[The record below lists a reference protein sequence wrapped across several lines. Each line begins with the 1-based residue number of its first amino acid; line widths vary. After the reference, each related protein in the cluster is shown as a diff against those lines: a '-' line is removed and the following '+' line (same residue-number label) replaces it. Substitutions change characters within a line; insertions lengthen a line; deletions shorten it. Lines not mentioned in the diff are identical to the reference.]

1 MAIEK
6 DIKTWR
12 NPYDCGFSTTRLKN
26 IIIKSGITVLV
37 GCNGAGKT
45 TLIKNIT
52 EQLKKENTPYYVFD
66 NLYSGGKK
74 SISKM
79 VDSNNIEKVALML
92 SSSEG
97 ENITNNICDI
107 LEKARCFIKTGD
119 SDVYKTNEILKFLKN
134 INQDEE
140 EPIISNERWFL
151 FDAIDSGYSIDN
163 IVEFKEILNLMILD
177 SKKMNKDLYIIIS
190 ANSYEMANNENCFD
204 VMSGKYIRF
213 ENYDEYKKFIIKSR
227 KRKEKRYL
235 QNKKGSD
242 IK

>member
-79 VDSNNIEKVALML
+79 VDSNNIEKAALML

-213 ENYDEYKKFIIKSR
+213 KDYNEYKKFIIKTR
-227 KRKEKRYL
+227 KRKEKRYSR
-235 QNKKGSD
+235 NK
-242 IK
+242 

>member
-26 IIIKSGITVLV
+26 ITIKSGVTILV

-119 SDVYKTNEILKFLKN
+119 SDVYKTNKILKFLKN
-134 INQDEE
+134 INQDE

-177 SKKMNKDLYIIIS
+177 SKKMKKDLYIIVS

-213 ENYDEYKKFIIKSR
+213 KDFNEYKKFIIKTR
-227 KRKEKRYL
+227 KRKEKRYSR
-235 QNKKGSD
+235 NK
-242 IK
+242 

>member
-213 ENYDEYKKFIIKSR
+213 KDYNEYKKFIIKTR
-227 KRKEKRYL
+227 KRKEKRYS
-235 QNKKGSD
+235 QNK
-242 IK
+242 

>member
-12 NPYDCGFSTTRLKN
+12 NPYDNGFSTTRLKN
-26 IIIKSGITVLV
+26 ITIKSGATILV

-66 NLYSGGKK
+66 NLSSGDKK
-74 SISKM
+74 SVGKM
-79 VDSNNIEKVALML
+79 MYNNNIEKVALML

-97 ENITNNICDI
+97 ENINNNICDI
-107 LEKARCFIKTGD
+107 LEKARYFIKTGN
-119 SDVYKTNEILKFLKN
+119 SDVYETNELKKIFKN
-134 INQDEE
+134 TNQYEKL
-140 EPIISNERWFL
+140 ITSNERWFL

-163 IVEFKEILNLMILD
+163 IIELKEVFNLMILD

-213 ENYDEYKKFIIKSR
+213 KDYNDYKKFIIKSR
-227 KRKEKRYL
+227 KKKEKRYS
-235 QNKKGSD
+235 QNKK
-242 IK
+242 

>member
-79 VDSNNIEKVALML
+79 VDSNNIEKAALML

-97 ENITNNICDI
+97 ENIANNICDI

-119 SDVYKTNEILKFLKN
+119 SDVYKTNKILKFLKN
-134 INQDEE
+134 INQDE

-151 FDAIDSGYSIDN
+151 FDAIGSGYSIDN

-213 ENYDEYKKFIIKSR
+213 KDYNEYKKFIIKTR
-227 KRKEKRYL
+227 KRKEKRYSR
-235 QNKKGSD
+235 NK
-242 IK
+242 

>member
-6 DIKTWR
+6 NIETWR
-12 NPYDCGFSTTRLKN
+12 NPYDNGFSITRLKN
-26 IIIKSGITVLV
+26 ITIKSGLTVLV

-79 VDSNNIEKVALML
+79 VDSNNIEKAALML

-97 ENITNNICDI
+97 ENIANNICDI

-119 SDVYKTNEILKFLKN
+119 SDVYKTNKILKFLKN

-140 EPIISNERWFL
+140 PIILNERWFL

-213 ENYDEYKKFIIKSR
+213 KDYNEYKKFIIKTR
-227 KRKEKRYL
+227 KRKEKRYSR
-235 QNKKGSD
+235 NK
-242 IK
+242 

>member
-12 NPYDCGFSTTRLKN
+12 NPYDNGFSTTRLKN
-26 IIIKSGITVLV
+26 ITIKSGVTILV

-52 EQLKKENTPYYVFD
+52 EQLKKENTPYCIFD
-66 NLYSGGKK
+66 NLHSGGKK
-74 SISKM
+74 SVSEM
-79 VDSNNIEKVALML
+79 MYNNNIEKVALMF

-97 ENITNNICDI
+97 ENIDNNICNI
-107 LEKARCFIKTGD
+107 LEKARYFIETGD
-119 SDVYKTNEILKFLKN
+119 SNIYETNKFLNFFRN

-140 EPIISNERWFL
+140 SMTSNERWFL

-163 IVEFKEILNLMILD
+163 IVDLKETFNLMISD
-177 SKKMNKDLYIIIS
+177 AKKMNKDLYIIVS

-213 ENYDEYKKFIIKSR
+213 KDYNDYKKFIIKSR
-227 KRKEKRYL
+227 KKKEKRYS
-235 QNKKGSD
+235 QNKK
-242 IK
+242 

>member
-213 ENYDEYKKFIIKSR
+213 KDYNEYKKFIIKTR
-227 KRKEKRYL
+227 KRKEKRYSR
-235 QNKKGSD
+235 NK
-242 IK
+242 

>member
-26 IIIKSGITVLV
+26 IIIKSGITILV

-79 VDSNNIEKVALML
+79 VDSNNIEKAALML

-119 SDVYKTNEILKFLKN
+119 SDVYKTNKILKFLKN

-213 ENYDEYKKFIIKSR
+213 KDYNEYKKFIIKTR
-227 KRKEKRYL
+227 KRKEKRYSR
-235 QNKKGSD
+235 NK
-242 IK
+242 

>member
-6 DIKTWR
+6 NIETWR
-12 NPYDCGFSTTRLKN
+12 NPYDNGFSITRLKN
-26 IIIKSGITVLV
+26 ITIKSGLTVLV

-45 TLIKNIT
+45 TLIKNIA

-66 NLYSGGKK
+66 NLSSGDKK
-74 SISKM
+74 SVSKM
-79 VDSNNIEKVALML
+79 MYNNNIEKVALML

-97 ENITNNICDI
+97 ENINNNICDI
-107 LEKARCFIKTGD
+107 LEKARYFIETGD
-119 SDVYKTNEILKFLKN
+119 SDVYETNELKKIFKN
-134 INQDEE
+134 TNQDEKL
-140 EPIISNERWFL
+140 ITSNERWFL

-163 IVEFKEILNLMILD
+163 IIELKEVFNLMISD
-177 SKKMNKDLYIIIS
+177 SKKINRDLYIVVS

-213 ENYDEYKKFIIKSR
+213 KDYDEYKKFIIKSR

-235 QNKKGSD
+235 QNKK
-242 IK
+242 

>member
-26 IIIKSGITVLV
+26 IIIKSGITILV

-79 VDSNNIEKVALML
+79 VDSNNIEKAALML

-97 ENITNNICDI
+97 ENIANNICDI

-119 SDVYKTNEILKFLKN
+119 SDVYKTNKILKFLKN
-134 INQDEE
+134 INQDE

-213 ENYDEYKKFIIKSR
+213 KDYNEYKKFIIKTR
-227 KRKEKRYL
+227 KRKEKRYSR
-235 QNKKGSD
+235 NK
-242 IK
+242 

>member
-12 NPYDCGFSTTRLKN
+12 NPYDNGFSTTRLKN
-26 IIIKSGITVLV
+26 ITIKSGVTVLV

-52 EQLKKENTPYYVFD
+52 EQLKKENTPYRIFD
-66 NLYSGGKK
+66 NLSSGGKK
-74 SISKM
+74 SVSEM
-79 VDSNNIEKVALML
+79 MYNNNIEKVALMF

-97 ENITNNICDI
+97 ENIDNNICNI
-107 LEKARCFIKTGD
+107 LEKARYFIETGD
-119 SDVYKTNEILKFLKN
+119 SNIYETNKFLN
-134 INQDEE
+134 FFRDINQDE

-163 IVEFKEILNLMILD
+163 IVELKETFNLMISD
-177 SKKMNKDLYIIIS
+177 SKKMNKDLYIIVS
-190 ANSYEMANNENCFD
+190 ANSYEMADNENCLD

-213 ENYDEYKKFIIKSR
+213 KDYDEYKKFIIKSR

-235 QNKKGSD
+235 QNKKKGMT
-242 IK
+242 

>member
-12 NPYDCGFSTTRLKN
+12 NPYDNGFSTTRLKN
-26 IIIKSGITVLV
+26 ITIKSGVTILV

-74 SISKM
+74 LVSEM
-79 VDSNNIEKVALML
+79 MYNNNIEKAALIL

-97 ENITNNICDI
+97 ENINNNICDI
-107 LEKARCFIKTGD
+107 LEKAIYFIKFGD
-119 SDVYKTNEILKFLKN
+119 SNIYETNKFLNFFRN
-134 INQDEE
+134 INQDE

-163 IVEFKEILNLMILD
+163 IVELKETFNLMISD
-177 SKKMNKDLYIIIS
+177 AKKMNKDLYIIVS
-190 ANSYEMANNENCFD
+190 ANSYEMANNENCFN

-213 ENYDEYKKFIIKSR
+213 KDYNEYKKFIIKTR
-227 KRKEKRYL
+227 KRKEKRYS
-235 QNKKGSD
+235 QNKK
-242 IK
+242 

>member
-97 ENITNNICDI
+97 ENIANNICDI

-119 SDVYKTNEILKFLKN
+119 SDVYKTNKILKFLKN

-213 ENYDEYKKFIIKSR
+213 KN
-227 KRKEKRYL
+227 
-235 QNKKGSD
+235 
-242 IK
+242 

>member
-6 DIKTWR
+6 NIETWR
-12 NPYDCGFSTTRLKN
+12 NPYDNGFSITRLKN
-26 IIIKSGITVLV
+26 ITIKSGLTVLV
-37 GCNGAGKT
+37 GCNGAVKT
-45 TLIKNIT
+45 TLIENII
-52 EQLKKENTPYYVFD
+52 EQLKKENIPYYAFD
-66 NLYSGGKK
+66 NLSSGGKK

-79 VDSNNIEKVALML
+79 MHNNNIEKAALMV

-97 ENITNNICDI
+97 ENITNHICDI
-107 LEKARCFIKTGD
+107 LAKARYFIKTGN
-119 SDVYKTNEILKFLKN
+119 SDVYETNELKKIFKN
-134 INQDEE
+134 TNQDEKL
-140 EPIISNERWFL
+140 ITSNERWFL

-163 IVEFKEILNLMILD
+163 IIELKELFNLMISD
-177 SKKMNKDLYIIIS
+177 SKKINKDLYIVVS

-213 ENYDEYKKFIIKSR
+213 KDYNEYKKFIIKSR

-235 QNKKGSD
+235 QNKKGGD

>member
-6 DIKTWR
+6 NIETWR
-12 NPYDCGFSTTRLKN
+12 NPYDNGFSITHLKN
-26 IIIKSGITVLV
+26 ITIKSGLTVLI

-66 NLYSGGKK
+66 NLSSGDKK

-79 VDSNNIEKVALML
+79 VANNNIEKVALMV

-97 ENITNNICDI
+97 ENINNNICDI
-107 LEKARCFIKTGD
+107 LEKARYFIETGD
-119 SDVYKTNEILKFLKN
+119 SNIYETNKLLNFFRD

-140 EPIISNERWFL
+140 PITSNERWFL

-163 IVEFKEILNLMILD
+163 IVELKETFNLMISD
-177 SKKMNKDLYIIIS
+177 AKKMNKDLYIIVS
-190 ANSYEMANNENCFD
+190 ANSYEMADNENCFD

-235 QNKKGSD
+235 QNKKGGN

>member
-26 IIIKSGITVLV
+26 IIIKSGLTALV

-45 TLIKNIT
+45 TLIKNIA

-66 NLYSGGKK
+66 NLSSGDKK
-74 SISKM
+74 SVGKM
-79 VDSNNIEKVALML
+79 MYNNNIEKAALML

-97 ENITNNICDI
+97 ENINNNICDI
-107 LEKARCFIKTGD
+107 LEKARYFIKTGN
-119 SDVYKTNEILKFLKN
+119 SDVYETNELKKIFKN
-134 INQDEE
+134 TNQYEKL
-140 EPIISNERWFL
+140 ITSNERWFL

-163 IVEFKEILNLMILD
+163 IIELKEVFNLMISD
-177 SKKMNKDLYIIIS
+177 SKKINKDLYIIVS
-190 ANSYEMANNENCFD
+190 TNSYEMADNENCFD

>member
-12 NPYDCGFSTTRLKN
+12 NPYDYGFSTTRLKN
-26 IIIKSGITVLV
+26 ITIKSGVTILV

-79 VDSNNIEKVALML
+79 IDSNNIEKVALML

-119 SDVYKTNEILKFLKN
+119 SDVYKTNKILKFLKN

-213 ENYDEYKKFIIKSR
+213 KDYNEYKKFIIKTR
-227 KRKEKRYL
+227 KRKEKRYSR
-235 QNKKGSD
+235 NK
-242 IK
+242 

>member
-12 NPYDCGFSTTRLKN
+12 NPYDNGFSTTRLKN

-79 VDSNNIEKVALML
+79 VDSNNIEKAALML

-97 ENITNNICDI
+97 ENIANNICDI

-119 SDVYKTNEILKFLKN
+119 SDVYKTNKILKFLKN

-151 FDAIDSGYSIDN
+151 FDTIDSGYSIDN

-177 SKKMNKDLYIIIS
+177 SKKMNKDLYIIVS
-190 ANSYEMANNENCFD
+190 ANSYEMADNENCLD

-213 ENYDEYKKFIIKSR
+213 KDYDEYKKFIIKSR

-235 QNKKGSD
+235 QNKKKGMT
-242 IK
+242 

>member
-26 IIIKSGITVLV
+26 IIIKSGLTVLV

-79 VDSNNIEKVALML
+79 IDNNNIEKVALML

-97 ENITNNICDI
+97 ENIANNICDI

-119 SDVYKTNEILKFLKN
+119 SDVYKTNKILKFLKN
-134 INQDEE
+134 INQDE

-163 IVEFKEILNLMILD
+163 IVELKEIFNLMISD
-177 SKKMNKDLYIIIS
+177 AKKMNKDLYIIVS
-190 ANSYEMANNENCFD
+190 ANSYEMADNENCFD

-213 ENYDEYKKFIIKSR
+213 KDYDEYKKFIINSR
-227 KRKEKRYL
+227 KRKEKRYS
-235 QNKKGSD
+235 QNKK
-242 IK
+242 

>member
-79 VDSNNIEKVALML
+79 VDSNNIEKAALML

-97 ENITNNICDI
+97 ENIANNICDI

-213 ENYDEYKKFIIKSR
+213 KDYNEYKKFIIKTR
-227 KRKEKRYL
+227 KRKEKRYSR
-235 QNKKGSD
+235 NK
-242 IK
+242 

>member
-12 NPYDCGFSTTRLKN
+12 NPYDNGFSTTRLKN
-26 IIIKSGITVLV
+26 IIIKSGVTVLV

-52 EQLKKENTPYYVFD
+52 EQLNKENTPYCIFD
-66 NLYSGGKK
+66 NLSSGGKK
-74 SISKM
+74 SVSEM
-79 VDSNNIEKVALML
+79 MYNNNIEKAALIL

-97 ENITNNICDI
+97 ENINNNICDI
-107 LEKARCFIKTGD
+107 LEKARYFIETGD
-119 SDVYKTNEILKFLKN
+119 SDVYKTNKFLNFFKN
-134 INQDEE
+134 TNQDE

-163 IVEFKEILNLMILD
+163 IVELKETFNLMISD
-177 SKKMNKDLYIIIS
+177 AKKMNKDLYIIVS

-213 ENYDEYKKFIIKSR
+213 KDYDEYKKFIINSR
-227 KRKEKRYL
+227 KRKEKRYS
-235 QNKKGSD
+235 QNKK
-242 IK
+242 

>member
-6 DIKTWR
+6 NIETWR
-12 NPYDCGFSTTRLKN
+12 NPYDNGFSITRLKN
-26 IIIKSGITVLV
+26 ITIKSGLTVLV

-45 TLIKNIT
+45 TLIKNIA

-66 NLYSGGKK
+66 NLSSGDKK
-74 SISKM
+74 SVSKM
-79 VDSNNIEKVALML
+79 MYNNNIEKVALML

-97 ENITNNICDI
+97 ENINNNICDI
-107 LEKARCFIKTGD
+107 LEKARYFIETGD
-119 SDVYKTNEILKFLKN
+119 SDVYETNELKKIFKN
-134 INQDEE
+134 TNQDEKL
-140 EPIISNERWFL
+140 ITSNERWFL

-163 IVEFKEILNLMILD
+163 IIELKEVFNLMISN
-177 SKKMNKDLYIIIS
+177 SKKINRDLYIVVS

-213 ENYDEYKKFIIKSR
+213 KNYDEYKKFIIKSR

-235 QNKKGSD
+235 QNKKGE
-242 IK
+242 